1 MKGKSR
7 LIILIDFY
15 DESTSVVDNGMSFL
29 FSKAFK
35 TVSHDSILTVKL
47 IKYGLNKWTVRWPG
61 HRLDCQAQRVMI
73 SRLKSSWKPA
83 TTNKLQQ
90 IKD

>member
-47 IKYGLNKWTVRWPG
+47 IKYGLNKWTVR
-61 HRLDCQAQRVMI
+61 
-73 SRLKSSWKPA
+73 
-83 TTNKLQQ
+83 
-90 IKD
+90 